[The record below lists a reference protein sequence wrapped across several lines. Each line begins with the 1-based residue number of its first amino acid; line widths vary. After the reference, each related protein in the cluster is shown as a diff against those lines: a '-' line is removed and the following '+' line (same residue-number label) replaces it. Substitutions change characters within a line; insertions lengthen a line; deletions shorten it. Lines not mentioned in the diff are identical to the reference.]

1 MLCLWSDFGEEHRHN
16 ITAVLKEWKQLK
28 FVIWDEM
35 RLSVFKRKTKYT
47 KLNLKLKVIFTC
59 VIRIHFLVYQLS
71 FVSFMSSIVQF
82 TFIVS
87 ISISP
92 CIKINADAVGL
103 HITQVFTEPGNCYF
117 HGASCVVYEAFPV
130 KCFLRPELQIGLRC
144 RRLWN
149 ENNKHIKRNIIAY
162 DDMMRITKNVI
173 SDIFSSC
180 VLFLACRKCLRT
192 SLCKNQ
198 TSWEMKIFNP
208 PSNFACS

>member
-87 ISISP
+87 ISICP
-92 CIKINADAVGL
+92 CMKINADAVGL
-103 HITQVFTEPGNCYF
+103 HITQVFTEPGNCNFY
-117 HGASCVVYEAFPV
+117 GANCVVYEAFPV
-130 KCFLRPELQIGLRC
+130 KCFLRPELQIATLVC
-144 RRLWN
+144 DADVF
-149 ENNKHIKRNIIAY
+149 E
-162 DDMMRITKNVI
+162 MRIINTLNVI
-173 SDIFSSC
+173 LLLMMI
-180 VLFLACRKCLRT
+180 
-192 SLCKNQ
+192 
-198 TSWEMKIFNP
+198 W
-208 PSNFACS
+208 